1 MATLPLTDTQLSL
14 LRSAGGGTLFR
25 PARRLLRALAARGQE
40 AVVIGGAVRDLF
52 LERSPG
58 DLDIATTATP
68 DQVLDVARSEG
79 WLPIPVGK
87 AFGVVRVRLSG
98 VEFEVATYRSE
109 DSYSDGR
116 RPDLEGIRFQGS
128 LEEDVRRRD
137 FTMNGLAL
145 RLLDDSPL
153 VVDLVGGIAD
163 LRNREIQTIGDPL
176 ERFDEDAL
184 RPLRAIRFSAVLGF
198 AIEENTAAAMRV
210 KAAGLSR
217 VSGERVQQ
225 ELFKAFGQGD
235 AGVATE
241 LLLEAGFLPYV
252 FPDVWNMDAL
262 GAAAPVRLRTLM
274 AHLPRSTG
282 LPLFLAALAT
292 AGDGDLAAG
301 EAAEARGA
309 ACSDRLK
316 LSREDRFEVLEALRG
331 AATLARADA
340 LPLPRRADLYRSRHY
355 HRAMALARA
364 VAAAAGRSTDLAAL
378 DQERAAL
385 PRVRLNPP
393 TLVTGED
400 LKDLGLTQG
409 PRFKELLDAVRD
421 RQVEGEIET
430 REEALAWLK
439 DEVD

>member
-1 MATLPLTDTQLSL
+1 MATLPLTDTQLFL
-14 LRSAGGGTLFR
+14 LRSAGGGALLR
-25 PARRLLRALAARGQE
+25 PARRLLRALAAQGLD
-40 AVVIGGAVRDLF
+40 AVVIGGGVRDLF

-68 DQVLDVARSEG
+68 DQVLEVARSEG

-109 DSYSDGR
+109 ESYSDGR
-116 RPDLEGIRFQGS
+116 RPDLEGIRFRGS

-145 RLLDDSPL
+145 RLLDDPPL
-153 VVDLVGGIAD
+153 IIDLVGGVSD
-163 LRNREIQTIGDPL
+163 LRNREIRTIGDPL
-176 ERFDEDAL
+176 KRFDEDAL

-198 AIEENTAAAMRV
+198 AIEEGTAAAMRA
-210 KAAGLSR
+210 KAAGLAR

-225 ELFKAFGQGD
+225 ELLKAFDRGD
-235 AGVATE
+235 GGSATD
-241 LLLEAGFLPYV
+241 LLLEAGFLPYL
-252 FPDVWNMDAL
+252 FPDVSVIPA
-262 GAAAPVRLRTLM
+262 RLKSLV
-274 AHLPRSTG
+274 AQLPRSPG

-292 AGDGDLAAG
+292 AGDGDLVGG

-309 ACSDRLK
+309 ACADRLK
-316 LSREDRFEVLEALRG
+316 MSREDRIATLEALRG
-331 AATLARADA
+331 AATLAQAQA
-340 LPLPRRADLYRSRHY
+340 LPLPQRADLYRSRHY
-355 HRAMALARA
+355 HRALALARA
-364 VAAAAGRSTDLAAL
+364 VAVVAGRSTEPLAAL

-385 PRVRLNPP
+385 PRTRLDPP
-393 TLVTGED
+393 ALVTGED
-400 LKDLGLTQG
+400 LKGLGLAQG
-409 PRFKELLDAVRD
+409 PRFKEFLDAVRD

-439 DEVD
+439 GRVD